1 MNEPD
6 EDVNTVVQNN
16 KEVIDLT
23 NSTDEED
30 DVAED
35 INNDV
40 PAEEVKKQ
48 RKPYKNY
55 SRELKEYLETTHLVD
70 HIKSLEDELQQHKDI
85 IDKHKDMMSVMNDEL
100 IKKNKKIKRLKN
112 KQYGPEDIHDFYE
125 QYKYHTLDPDDSE
138 PIADLDTG
146 TPENK
151 EHVENLFKE
160 FAEEFHKRY
169 KAYHNLKEN
178 DA

>member
-1 MNEPD
+1 MPKITDDIPDKKPITRRRYEMTPARKAALERMQEARKRQIEKFRGKVIQEDENTDSDMNEPD

-85 IDKHKDMMSVMNDEL
+85 INKHKDMMSVMNDEL

-112 KQYGPEDIHDFYE
+112 KQYGPDDI
-125 QYKYHTLDPDDSE
+125 
-138 PIADLDTG
+138 
-146 TPENK
+146 
-151 EHVENLFKE
+151 
-160 FAEEFHKRY
+160 
-169 KAYHNLKEN
+169 N
-178 DA
+178 D